1 MSEQPTIEQK
11 VSEILQ
17 PFKALLAK
25 GYELSLTVRASGC
38 TADLLM
44 GGDCNC
50 PKRKYYDPADGHGFT
65 YVHSDDIELAFGID
79 DEAEYNLAMARVMA
93 TRATALEAKPKE

>member
-1 MSEQPTIEQK
+1 MPESTVEQR
-11 VSEILQ
+11 VMEILQ

-65 YVHSDDIELAFGID
+65 HVHSEDIEVGHGFTANNDLAI
-79 DEAEYNLAMARVMA
+79 ARAMAE
-93 TRATALEAKPKE
+93 RAAAVEGRARG